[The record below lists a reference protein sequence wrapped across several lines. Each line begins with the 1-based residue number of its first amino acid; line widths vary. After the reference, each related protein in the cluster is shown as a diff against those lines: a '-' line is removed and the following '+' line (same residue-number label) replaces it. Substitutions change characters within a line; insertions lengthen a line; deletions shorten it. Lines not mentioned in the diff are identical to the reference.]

1 MIFDLNK
8 KVEMP
13 DPKDVLK
20 GRDQSL
26 TISPKHH
33 VNGQEVKGPYPTEC
47 KELNVAMG
55 CFWGAEKLFWQQQGV
70 YSTSVG
76 YTDGYTKNPTYQEVG
91 SGNTGHTEAVLV
103 VYDPVTLP
111 LKELL
116 RIFWEG
122 HDPTQYMRQGND
134 IGTQYRSAVFFSD
147 EMTLDVINQT
157 KQQYQKRLIESGR
170 GSIVTEIKPLK
181 EFFFAE
187 DYHQQYL
194 AKNPK
199 GYCGLGG
206 TGVCLEG

>member
-103 VYDPVTLP
+103 VYDPATLP